1 MSGLKDKIVVLTGA
15 SRGIGTA
22 AAREM
27 APDGP
32 HLVLCARNAESCAE
46 TKAAVEALGATAE
59 CHGFDVSDFA
69 AVQAFVDSVLAE
81 HGRIDVLINN
91 AGMNVMGPVSD
102 VTPAKFQG
110 VLMGNVM
117 GPYNLIAAALPSM
130 LEHDSGTIINITSA
144 RAFMPDRFYAAY
156 CASKAALLSMTQCLH
171 YDLADSGV
179 NIFALSPG
187 FTQTDMVAEIY
198 ASPAFRAQALTPNQ
212 GQKPERPAKMLA
224 WLAREAPADLAGK
237 HCEIQF
243 NDLTLRAG
251 MENT

>member
-15 SRGIGTA
+15 SRGIGAA

-110 VLMGNVM
+110 VLMGM
-117 GPYNLIAAALPSM
+117 
-130 LEHDSGTIINITSA
+130 
-144 RAFMPDRFYAAY
+144 
-156 CASKAALLSMTQCLH
+156 
-171 YDLADSGV
+171 
-179 NIFALSPG
+179 
-187 FTQTDMVAEIY
+187 
-198 ASPAFRAQALTPNQ
+198 
-212 GQKPERPAKMLA
+212 
-224 WLAREAPADLAGK
+224 
-237 HCEIQF
+237 
-243 NDLTLRAG
+243 
-251 MENT
+251 